1 MALSAGALTAISI
14 ASTVASTGMGVMSS
28 IQQGKARQAQAEY
41 QADVARQNQQLAE
54 QQASAQRKEGY
65 DNMIAK
71 RQETAKL
78 IGRQRAAAGASGA
91 TVDVGS
97 SLDLQADTAAQGE
110 IDALNIYN
118 QASDKAYG
126 TQLQGWNY
134 GQQAAGYDAQ
144 ADAAGSSIWSNAAGT
159 ALGGIAQIGSTW
171 GKYAAMDNG
180 QKSGWVNNGQDYVDS
195 TGKVTYVRSRSG
207 KIGRF

>member
-1 MALSAGALTAISI
+1 MDPATLTAISI

-65 DNMIAK
+65 DNMVAK

-159 ALGGIAQIGSTW
+159 ALGGIAQVGSTW
-171 GKYAAMDNG
+171 GKYQSQNG
-180 QKSGWVNNGQDYVDS
+180 NGSSGKYWDRALGQYVD
-195 TGKVTYVRSRSG
+195 KPVRH
-207 KIGRF
+207 

>member
-1 MALSAGALTAISI
+1 MDPATLTAISI
-14 ASTVASTGMGVMSS
+14 ASTIASTGMGVMGS

-41 QADVARQNQQLAE
+41 QADVARQNQQLAD

-144 ADAAGSSIWSNAAGT
+144 ADAAGSSIWSDAAGT

-171 GKYAAMDNG
+171 GKYQSQNSNG
-180 QKSGWVNNGQDYVDS
+180 S
-195 TGKVTYVRSRSG
+195 SG
-207 KIGRF
+207 KYLVVPLGSM

>member
-1 MALSAGALTAISI
+1 MALSTGALTAISI
-14 ASTVASTGMGVMSS
+14 AAMAASTGMGVMSS

-41 QADVARQNQQLAE
+41 QADVARQNQQLAD

-110 IDALNIYN
+110 IDALNISN

-126 TQLQGWNY
+126 TQLQGWGY
-134 GQQAAGYDAQ
+134 GQQAA
-144 ADAAGSSIWSNAAGT
+144 
-159 ALGGIAQIGSTW
+159 
-171 GKYAAMDNG
+171 
-180 QKSGWVNNGQDYVDS
+180 
-195 TGKVTYVRSRSG
+195 
-207 KIGRF
+207 FE

>member
-1 MALSAGALTAISI
+1 MDPATLTAISI

-126 TQLQGWNY
+126 TQLQGWGY

-144 ADAAGSSIWSNAAGT
+144 ADAAGSSIWSDAAGT
-159 ALGGIAQIGSTW
+159 ALGASRRSGAPGGNMPRWTAARRVAGST
-171 GKYAAMDNG
+171 M
-180 QKSGWVNNGQDYVDS
+180 
-195 TGKVTYVRSRSG
+195 VRITWTAQARSLMC
-207 KIGRF
+207 GRAPAR

>member
-1 MALSAGALTAISI
+1 MDPATLTAISI

-65 DNMIAK
+65 DNMVAK

-126 TQLQGWNY
+126 TQLQGWGY

-144 ADAAGSSIWSNAAGT
+144 ADAAGSSIWSDAAGT
-159 ALGGIAQIGSTW
+159 ALGGIAQIGS
-171 GKYAAMDNG
+171 
-180 QKSGWVNNGQDYVDS
+180 
-195 TGKVTYVRSRSG
+195 
-207 KIGRF
+207 IFFI

>member
-1 MALSAGALTAISI
+1 MAISTGALAAISI
-14 ASTVASTGMGVMSS
+14 AATAAGTGMGVMSS

-54 QQASAQRKEGY
+54 QQAGAQRREGY

-71 RQETAKL
+71 RQETARL

-159 ALGGIAQIGSTW
+159 ALGAS
-171 GKYAAMDNG
+171 
-180 QKSGWVNNGQDYVDS
+180 
-195 TGKVTYVRSRSG
+195 RRSG
-207 KIGRF
+207 APGASTKARTVTAHPVNTGIVPLGSM

>member
-1 MALSAGALTAISI
+1 MDPATLTAISI
-14 ASTVASTGMGVMSS
+14 AATVASTGMGVMSS

-65 DNMIAK
+65 DNMVAK

-97 SLDLQADTAAQGE
+97 NLDLQADTAAQGE

-126 TQLQGWNY
+126 TQLQGWGY

-171 GKYAAMDNG
+171 GKYAAMDSGQNSNG
-180 QKSGWVNNGQDYVDS
+180 SSGKYWDRALGQYVD
-195 TGKVTYVRSRSG
+195 KPVRH
-207 KIGRF
+207 

>member
-1 MALSAGALTAISI
+1 MALSTGALMAISI

-54 QQASAQRKEGY
+54 QQASSQRKEGY

-97 SLDLQADTAAQGE
+97 S
-110 IDALNIYN
+110 
-118 QASDKAYG
+118 
-126 TQLQGWNY
+126 
-134 GQQAAGYDAQ
+134 
-144 ADAAGSSIWSNAAGT
+144 IWSNAAGT

-171 GKYAAMDNG
+171 GKYAAMDSG

>member
-171 GKYAAMDNG
+171 GRYQSQNSNSSSGKYWDRALG
-180 QKSGWVNNGQDYVDS
+180 QYVD
-195 TGKVTYVRSRSG
+195 KPVRH
-207 KIGRF
+207 

>member
-1 MALSAGALTAISI
+1 MDPATLTAISI

-126 TQLQGWNY
+126 TQLQGWGY

-171 GKYAAMDNG
+171 GKYAAMDSD